1 VWYFKF
7 RNVST
12 VWYFRNVST
21 VWYFII
27 FILLVIIK

>member
-1 VWYFKF
+1 VWYF
-7 RNVST
+7 RNVSI